1 MEFLTFTWYSSGGI
15 TPEKTMENYSRA
27 SGKKKH
33 YTIDIPFLC
42 LAIESGS
49 AGPKSCHINCKLQW
63 ICSMFC
69 NGFEPNQI
77 SGGGQILPQSKRN
90 VTRDVLLVFPNLWT
104 AVRHNFYTSVSAF
117 PRVPE
122 KETNTSLESLDPSK
136 QCPHVEGS
144 KNWFALHIVRT

>member
-27 SGKKKH
+27 SGKKIKKKH
-33 YTIDIPFLC
+33 YTTDIPFLC

-49 AGPKSCHINCKLQW
+49 ASPKSCHINCKLQW

-90 VTRDVLLVFPNLWT
+90 VTRDVLLVFPVLWT

-122 KETNTSLESLDPSK
+122 KKTNTSLDPSK
-136 QCPHVEGS
+136 
-144 KNWFALHIVRT
+144 